1 MYRVLFLTSEPSAE
15 FLPEE
20 RTKLMRV
27 CSLAPLSEAILDRL
41 VVQLGLGIPI
51 VTVHKRVH
59 ALGQRSQAHPHEELA
74 AVDALI
80 ADTQAKSVLDTSSVL
95 QVLDILLTSKMP
107 LVLFKLPGA
116 SPHLSIRLVSS
127 HLTLYSLILYS
138 YPDTSSNAFQV
149 I

>member
-41 VVQLGLGIPI
+41 VVQLGLGIPM

-59 ALGQRSQAHPHEELA
+59 ALGRSQAQAHPHEELA

-116 SPHLSIRLVSS
+116 SPHLSIRLISS
-127 HLTLYSLILYS
+127 HLTLYSLI
-138 YPDTSSNAFQV
+138 F
-149 I
+149 